1 MTPRLGKWRRNVTWV
16 ANQEQHA
23 TYHAEMSEVYAPTN
37 PNLVEVPVTGLLPGM
52 FVVELDRPWLETPFA
67 IQGFLIR
74 NEQDAEYVA
83 QHCDYVYVDPD
94 RKVSPK
100 KLPRA
105 KKRLA
110 TAPDEVSVKSE
121 FDRVKVDFAS
131 AVEVM
136 DGVFGRIRAHRQVD
150 LSSLQSAINPLIDSV
165 LRNREALAAL
175 VRLRRKDDY
184 LYSHSI
190 ATAVWAAILG
200 RHLGM
205 EKSALRQLALGAS
218 MMDVGMVDVSTELL
232 EHPGQLTVEQLQQ
245 MRTHVASSLKIVAES
260 GEVSNKV
267 LNIIACHHERYDG
280 SGYPQGLAGHAIP
293 TMARIAG
300 LVDAYDAML
309 TERPYSAPRS
319 SFDAIQELVDTK
331 DVLFQSSLV
340 EHFVQAVGMFPT
352 GCVVELSSGEVGV
365 VVAQNPTRRLRPK
378 VVVILDED
386 KQKRVDLRVLD
397 LSKYTDTG
405 SGASTLWIAKEL
417 EAGAYG
423 ISPDEYFL

>member
-1 MTPRLGKWRRNVTWV
+1 MTCF
-16 ANQEQHA
+16 ANEIA
-23 TYHAEMSEVYAPTN
+23 YGIYHGVMAQAYSPDN
-37 PNLVEVPVTGLLPGM
+37 PNLIEVPVTGLVPGM

-74 NEQDAEYVA
+74 NQQDAEYVA

-94 RKVSPK
+94 RKVSASSLAPN
-100 KLPRA
+100 R
-105 KKRLA
+105 KRL
-110 TAPDEVSVKSE
+110 TAPDTVSVKAE
-121 FDRVKVDFAS
+121 FERVKVDFAS

-136 DGVFGRIRAHRQVD
+136 DGVFSRIRSHRQVD
-150 LSSLQSAINPLIDSV
+150 LASLQQAINPLIDSV

-175 VRLRRKDDY
+175 VRLKRKDNY

-218 MMDVGMVDVSTELL
+218 IMDVGMVDVSTELL
-232 EHPGQLTVEQLQQ
+232 EQTNSLTPQQ
-245 MRTHVASSLKIVAES
+245 VLEIRAHVAAGLKMVAAS
-260 GEVSNKV
+260 DEVSKKV
-267 LNIIACHHERYDG
+267 LNIIACHHERFDG
-280 SGYPQGLAGHAIP
+280 SGYPQGLAGNAIP
-293 TMARIAG
+293 PMARIAG
-300 LVDAYDAML
+300 LVDTYDAML
-309 TERPYSAPRS
+309 TARPYSAARS
-319 SFDAIQELVDTK
+319 SFDAIQELVDSK
-331 DVLFQSSLV
+331 DVLFQASLV

-378 VVVILDED
+378 VVVILDAD
-386 KQKRVDLRVLD
+386 KRKRIELKVLD
-397 LSKYTDTG
+397 LSKYTETG
-405 SGASTLWIAKEL
+405 SGTSTLWIAREL
-417 EAGAYG
+417 QAGAYG